1 MARQLTNDFSWSKS
15 RHELMSGCLRAY
27 YLSYYRSWG
36 GWERGA
42 APEVQQLYGLKKLH
56 NRFTWAGSAVHDA
69 VKEALLH
76 YRARRPVDPAEAIER
91 VHRKMKA
98 EWKHSHDGKHWQDRK
113 TFAGLREHEYR
124 EALEPE
130 VWKRNWELTREALA
144 WFFQS
149 RWPALAQSLPRER
162 WIEVDSA
169 DFDRSVFYLDG
180 VKVFAV
186 PDFAYFDE
194 DGAPRVVDW
203 KTGNA
208 RDGYDAQVLGY
219 ALYLSERYGL
229 PLERIRTSLVYL
241 NAGVEKEVP
250 CTPEAVE
257 GFKALFRDSVGRMR
271 VLLADAEK
279 NVPRGEE
286 AFPQKED
293 PAGCSE
299 CVFRRPCG
307 REAFALKSQVG

>member
-144 WFFQS
+144 C
-149 RWPALAQSLPRER
+149 
-162 WIEVDSA
+162 
-169 DFDRSVFYLDG
+169 SVFYLDG